1 MFSFKVLYH
10 FILCEFVNFRY
21 PDYFCHIFLFS
32 GWMPMHWYCC
42 YSWNAMSAI
51 ILFSHVS
58 HLIII
63 STKATMFSCHHCRL
77 SLEMCALCC
86 ICHHNNQEN
95 YNFTSLSSSYMQQAQ
110 QQCKLISVTSR
121 NAVDVDDYN
130 VTGDRTQEAMYIYGP
145 GGGIVALAAQKRR
158 KTHIHNFI
166 YDDNFCKF
174 VYQLSC
180 QMTWQRER

>member
-1 MFSFKVLYH
+1 
-10 FILCEFVNFRY
+10 
-21 PDYFCHIFLFS
+21 
-32 GWMPMHWYCC
+32 
-42 YSWNAMSAI
+42 
-51 ILFSHVS
+51 
-58 HLIII
+58 
-63 STKATMFSCHHCRL
+63 
-77 SLEMCALCC
+77 
-86 ICHHNNQEN
+86 
-95 YNFTSLSSSYMQQAQ
+95 MQQAQ

-145 GGGIVALAAQKRR
+145 GGGIEALAAQKRR